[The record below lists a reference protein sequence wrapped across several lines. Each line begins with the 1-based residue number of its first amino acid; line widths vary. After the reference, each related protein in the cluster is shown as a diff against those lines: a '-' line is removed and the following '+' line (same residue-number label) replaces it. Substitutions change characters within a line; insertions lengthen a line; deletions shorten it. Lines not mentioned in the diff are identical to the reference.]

1 MKDGFCSLR
10 KKEETSFVS
19 KEVRLLSGATSKFLD
34 KRMILHTSTV
44 N

>member
-1 MKDGFCSLR
+1 MKDGACSLR

-34 KRMILHTSTV
+34 KRMILHPSTV